1 MSRKITVLTK
11 DRPYDGFFKID
22 RYRLR
27 QEANGVSFDLTRE
40 LFERGH
46 AAALLPYDPVLDAVL
61 VVEEF
66 RIGNM
71 AAGLPEEQ
79 WFSPGP
85 IAGMIDPGETPVE
98 AAIREGAEEAGLSLS
113 EADLLPGITIL
124 PSPGGSS
131 ETVTLILALTD
142 LSGVRPGVHGEGS
155 EAEMT
160 WTRILPR
167 TELLDLIGTRPTTGH
182 LTALAMRLEMLRL
195 SGQLPEAGWRN
206 GPATVSAPDP
216 EI

>member
-1 MSRKITVLTK
+1 MSRKITVLNR
-11 DRPYDGFFKID
+11 DRAYDGFFKID

-27 QEANGVSFDLTRE
+27 QEADGVSFDLTRE

-66 RIGNM
+66 RIGNL
-71 AAGLPEEQ
+71 AAGLPEAQ

-85 IAGMIDPGETPVE
+85 IAGMIDTGETPVE
-98 AAIREGAEEAGLSLS
+98 AAIREGAEEAGLSLN
-113 EADLLPGITIL
+113 EADLFSQITIL

-131 ETVTLILALTD
+131 ETVTLILALAD

-160 WTRILPR
+160 WTRILR
-167 TELLDLIGTRPTTGH
+167 REALLDLIGTHPTTGH
-182 LTALAMRLEMLRL
+182 LTALAMRLEMMRL
-195 SGQLPEAGWRN
+195 SGQIPEMGWRK
-206 GPATVSAPDP
+206 GPETVSAPDP